1 MLGQYKKG
9 LFFPRTNDVLKTNLV
24 YTFENDIQVVLIDY
38 KAQNGAVKI
47 DSDRQNWRRR
57 TFAGKPTING
67 FRR

>member
-1 MLGQYKKG
+1 MHEICFWWGGY
-9 LFFPRTNDVLKTNLV
+9 
-24 YTFENDIQVVLIDY
+24 VLIDY